1 MLQAGRLPGVHA
13 TLKINNLELKKN
25 IALVTGG
32 FTGESVISYQSADN
46 VRNHLDE
53 SLFNVYTIDIR
64 PEDWTYTD
72 QQGVVQSV
80 NKADFSILEGKN
92 KILFD
97 KVFLCIHGSPG
108 EDGRLPAYFELIGL
122 PYTGCSSAVAALTM
136 NKYHTVLVARAAG
149 VPSAESYL
157 AVKGVPVDMQRIRQ
171 LNFPVF
177 VKPNDQGSSIAM
189 SKVNTPDEQAII
201 KALDK
206 GFSVSN
212 QVLIET
218 YIPGR
223 EFTIGVMRD
232 ATGTVISLPMTEI
245 ILKKGREMF
254 DFEAKYNGET
264 GEITPAEATAE
275 MADQVAAVAKKVYTV
290 IGCSG
295 IVRID
300 FIWHETQNRPYLL
313 EVNTIPGQTRES
325 LVPKQVAAK
334 GWSLKD
340 FYTELILAK

>member
-1 MLQAGRLPGVHA
+1 M
-13 TLKINNLELKKN
+13 KKN

-32 FTGESVISYQSADN
+32 FTGESVISYQSAEN
-46 VRNHLDE
+46 VRNNLDLT
-53 SLFNVYTIDIR
+53 LFNIYTIDIR
-64 PEDWTYTD
+64 RDDWTYTD
-72 QQGVVQSV
+72 KQGQIQSV
-80 NKADFSILEGKN
+80 NKADFSILEGTS
-92 KILFD
+92 KISFD

-122 PYTGCSSAVAALTM
+122 PFTGCSSAVAALTM

-149 VPSAESYL
+149 VHTAASYL
-157 AVKGVPVDMQRIRQ
+157 AIKGTPVDMERISQ

-189 SKVNTPDEQAII
+189 SKVSNADQLTIHQ
-201 KALDK
+201 ALDK
-206 GFSVSN
+206 AFSVSD

-264 GEITPAEATAE
+264 GEITPAEATQE
-275 MADQVAAVAKKVYTV
+275 MTDLVAVAGKKVYKAL
-290 IGCSG
+290 GCSG

-300 FIWHETQNRPYLL
+300 FIWHETENQPYLL
-313 EVNTIPGQTRES
+313 EVNTIPGQTKES
-325 LVPKQVAAK
+325 LIPKQVAAK

>member
-1 MLQAGRLPGVHA
+1 
-13 TLKINNLELKKN
+13 
-25 IALVTGG
+25 
-32 FTGESVISYQSADN
+32 
-46 VRNHLDE
+46 
-53 SLFNVYTIDIR
+53 
-64 PEDWTYTD
+64 
-72 QQGVVQSV
+72 
-80 NKADFSILEGKN
+80 
-92 KILFD
+92 
-97 KVFLCIHGSPG
+97 
-108 EDGRLPAYFELIGL
+108 
-122 PYTGCSSAVAALTM
+122 M

-149 VPSAESYL
+149 VRTAASYL
-157 AVKGVPVDMQRIRQ
+157 AIKGAPVDMERISQ

-189 SKVNTPDEQAII
+189 SKINNLDEAAILQ
-201 KALDK
+201 ALDK
-206 GFSVSN
+206 GFSVSG
-212 QVLIET
+212 QVLVET

-264 GEITPAEATAE
+264 GEITPAEATQE
-275 MADQVAAVAKKVYTV
+275 MTDLVAAAGKMVYKAL
-290 IGCSG
+290 GCSG

-300 FIWHETQNRPYLL
+300 FIWHETENQPYLL
-313 EVNTIPGQTRES
+313 EVNTIPGQTKES

>member
-1 MLQAGRLPGVHA
+1 
-13 TLKINNLELKKN
+13 LKKN

-32 FTGESVISYQSADN
+32 FTGESVISYQSAENVADN
-46 VRNHLDE
+46 LDPT
-53 SLFNVYTIDIR
+53 LFDVYTIDIR
-64 PEDWTYTD
+64 PDGWFYTD
-72 QQGVVQSV
+72 KNGDQQAVDKS
-80 NKADFSILEGKN
+80 DFSIRINEK
-92 KILFD
+92 KRTFD
-97 KVFLCIHGSPG
+97 KAFLCIHGSPG

-136 NKYHTVLVARAAG
+136 NKYHTVLVAAAAG
-149 VPSAESYL
+149 VPVASSYL
-157 AVKGVPVDMQRIRQ
+157 ALKEQPVDMQQI
-171 LNFPVF
+171 LTLSFPVF

-189 SKVNTPDEQAII
+189 SKVNEPKAADIQ

-206 GFSVSN
+206 AFQVSD

-218 YIPGR
+218 FIPGR

-232 ATGTVISLPMTEI
+232 ATGTIISLPMTEI
-245 ILKKGREMF
+245 ILKKGRELF

-275 MADQVAAVAKKVYTV
+275 MADLVAEAGKKVYKALR
-290 IGCSG
+290 CNG

-300 FIWHETQNRPYLL
+300 FIYHQTEGRPYLL

-325 LVPKQVAAK
+325 LIPKQVAAK
-334 GWSLKD
+334 GWTLKD
-340 FYTELILAK
+340 FYTELLLAK

>member
-1 MLQAGRLPGVHA
+1 
-13 TLKINNLELKKN
+13 LKKN

-32 FTGESVISYQSADN
+32 FTGESVISYQSAEN
-46 VRNHLDE
+46 VRNNLDLT
-53 SLFNVYTIDIR
+53 LFNVYTIDIR
-64 PEDWTYTD
+64 QDDWTYTD
-72 QQGVVQSV
+72 KQGQIQSV
-80 NKADFSILEGKN
+80 NKADFSILEGSGKVR
-92 KILFD
+92 FD

-122 PYTGCSSAVAALTM
+122 PFTGCSSAVAALTM

-149 VPSAESYL
+149 VRTAASYL
-157 AVKGVPVDMQRIRQ
+157 AIKGAPVDMERISQ

-189 SKVNTPDEQAII
+189 SKINNLDEAAILQ
-201 KALDK
+201 ALDK
-206 GFSVSN
+206 GFSVSG
-212 QVLIET
+212 QVLVET

-264 GEITPAEATAE
+264 GEITPAEATQE
-275 MADQVAAVAKKVYTV
+275 MTDMVAAAGKMVYKAL
-290 IGCSG
+290 GCSG

-300 FIWHETQNRPYLL
+300 FIWHETENQPYLL
-313 EVNTIPGQTRES
+313 EVNTIPGQTKES

>member
-1 MLQAGRLPGVHA
+1 M
-13 TLKINNLELKKN
+13 KKN

-32 FTGESVISYQSADN
+32 FTGESVISYQSAEN
-46 VRNHLDE
+46 VRNNLDLT
-53 SLFNVYTIDIR
+53 LFNVYTIDIR
-64 PEDWTYTD
+64 QDDWTYTD
-72 QQGVVQSV
+72 KQGQIQSV
-80 NKADFSILEGKN
+80 NKADFSILEGSGKVR
-92 KILFD
+92 FD

-122 PYTGCSSAVAALTM
+122 PFTGCSSAVAALTM

-149 VPSAESYL
+149 VRTAASYL
-157 AVKGVPVDMQRIRQ
+157 AIKGAPVDMERISQ

-189 SKVNTPDEQAII
+189 SKINNLDEAAILQ
-201 KALDK
+201 ALDK
-206 GFSVSN
+206 GFSVSG
-212 QVLIET
+212 QVLVET

-264 GEITPAEATAE
+264 GEITPAEATQE
-275 MADQVAAVAKKVYTV
+275 MTDLVAAAGKMVYKAL
-290 IGCSG
+290 GCSG

-300 FIWHETQNRPYLL
+300 FIWHETENQPYLL
-313 EVNTIPGQTRES
+313 EVNTIPGQTKES

>member
-1 MLQAGRLPGVHA
+1 M
-13 TLKINNLELKKN
+13 KKN

-32 FTGESVISYQSADN
+32 FTGESVISYQSAEN
-46 VRNHLDE
+46 VRNNLDLT
-53 SLFNVYTIDIR
+53 LFNVYTIDIR
-64 PEDWTYTD
+64 QDDWTYTD
-72 QQGVVQSV
+72 KQGQIQSV
-80 NKADFSILEGKN
+80 NKADFSILEGSGKVR
-92 KILFD
+92 FD

-122 PYTGCSSAVAALTM
+122 PFTGCSSAVAALTM

-149 VPSAESYL
+149 VRTAASYL
-157 AVKGVPVDMQRIRQ
+157 AIKGAPVDMERISQ

-189 SKVNTPDEQAII
+189 SKINNLDEAAILQ
-201 KALDK
+201 ALDK
-206 GFSVSN
+206 GFSVSG
-212 QVLIET
+212 QVLVET

-264 GEITPAEATAE
+264 GEITPAEATQE
-275 MADQVAAVAKKVYTV
+275 MTDMVAAAGKMVYKAL
-290 IGCSG
+290 GCSG

-300 FIWHETQNRPYLL
+300 FIWHETENQPYLL
-313 EVNTIPGQTRES
+313 EVNTIPGQTKES